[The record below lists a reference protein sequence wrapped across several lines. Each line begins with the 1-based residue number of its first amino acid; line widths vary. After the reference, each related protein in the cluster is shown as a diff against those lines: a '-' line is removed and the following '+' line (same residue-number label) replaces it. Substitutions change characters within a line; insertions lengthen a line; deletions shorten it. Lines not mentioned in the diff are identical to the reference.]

1 MYAERS
7 GASRRFV
14 RSGTDLPVAGRRDRM
29 LDSPDTMT
37 RRRAVITGLGA
48 VTPFGEGIEAFRI
61 GLLEGKSAVRRVSL
75 FDPGDLP
82 SQVAAEVPGFD
93 PNLWLDPA
101 DRLRVGRIVPLALA
115 AAREALVASGLASP
129 DRAAT
134 MPRRADVGVVI
145 GSGAGA
151 IDFAERQYEAYYR
164 DGIHRVNPFAISSS
178 VLGMLS
184 SELSIAFGF
193 TGLSHVIS
201 DGCTSSTDAIGSA
214 QRIIERGD
222 LPVVLTGGAEA
233 CITRGMMEGFCRMKA
248 AATGWNDRPEKASRP
263 FNRDR
268 SGFVLGEGA
277 WLLVLEEAEHARARG
292 AAILGE
298 VAGYGATCDAH
309 HRVHMHGEG
318 EESTRAMALA
328 LEDAGAVPE
337 DVDYINLHGTSTQQN
352 DRIETRAVRNL
363 LGARADRVPCSAT
376 KSLLGHPQGACGA
389 MGLQATL
396 LGLLGGYV
404 PPTINYERPDPDC
417 DLDYVP
423 NRPRR
428 HDIRLALCNCIGF
441 GSKNAALVLRRWE
454 P

>member
-1 MYAERS
+1 
-7 GASRRFV
+7 
-14 RSGTDLPVAGRRDRM
+14 M
-29 LDSPDTMT
+29 LDSPHLMT

-48 VTPFGEGIEAFRI
+48 VTPFGEGIEAFRR
-61 GLLEGKSAVRRVSL
+61 GLLEGRSAVRRVSL

-82 SQVAAEVPGFD
+82 CQVAAEVPAFD
-93 PNLWLDPA
+93 PSRWLEPA
-101 DRLRVGRIVPLALA
+101 DRPRVGRIVPLALA
-115 AAREALVASGLASP
+115 AAREALAAAGLA
-129 DRAAT
+129 
-134 MPRRADVGVVI
+134 RADGDAARRTDIGVIV

-193 TGLSHVIS
+193 SGLSHVLS
-201 DGCTSSTDAIGSA
+201 DGCTSSTDAIGAA
-214 QRIIERGD
+214 QRLIERGD
-222 LPVVLTGGAEA
+222 LPMVLTGGAEA

-248 AATGWNDRPEKASRP
+248 AAIGWNDRPEKASRP

-292 AAILGE
+292 ATILGE

-309 HRVHMHGEG
+309 HRVHIHGDG
-318 EESTRAMALA
+318 EESTRAMTLA
-328 LEDAGAVPE
+328 LQDAGASPDE
-337 DVDYINLHGTSTQQN
+337 VDYINLHGTSTPQN
-352 DRIETRAVRNL
+352 DRVETRAVRSL
-363 LGARADRVPCSAT
+363 LGARAESVPCSAT
-376 KSLLGHPQGACGA
+376 KSMLGHPQGACGA
-389 MGLQATL
+389 MGLVATI
-396 LGLLGGYV
+396 LGMREGFA

-423 NRPRR
+423 NRPRS

-441 GSKNAALVLRRWE
+441 GSKNAALVLRRWDA
-454 P
+454 